1 MQSLNNKY
9 LKFLGR
15 LHNVNDVDI
24 ALRDANNIFDNISV
38 DLIYA
43 FHGQKLVD
51 WTNEL
56 VSFLSKNDLQH
67 LSLYQLTIEEG
78 TKFFKDYKNGL
89 IEVIDNDLAAEFYEV
104 SNKIIS
110 DFKFIKYEIS
120 NYAKKG
126 FQCDT

>member
-1 MQSLNNKY
+1 M
-9 LKFLGR
+9 
-15 LHNVNDVDI
+15 
-24 ALRDANNIFDNISV
+24 
-38 DLIYA
+38 IYA

-89 IEVIDNDLAAEFYEV
+89 IEVIDNDLVAEFYDI
-104 SNKIIS
+104 SNDIIS
-110 DFKFIKYEIS
+110 DFKFIKYEILTMQKKVS
-120 NYAKKG
+120 NAYII
-126 FQCDT
+126 